1 MSIINCDI
9 CERHVDTDY
18 NAEGI
23 WPSVDH
29 DDISKPDY
37 ICEGCAETMPLHVLA
52 KLGYDAELEPLKK
65 R

>member
-1 MSIINCDI
+1 VSIINCDI
-9 CERHVDTDY
+9 CDRHVDTDF

-29 DDISKPDY
+29 DDMTRPDY
-37 ICEGCAETMPLHVLA
+37 ICEGCVENLSLHDLA
-52 KLGYDAELEPLKK
+52 KLGYDADLEPLKK